1 MRGKDRLR
9 IPVTRFGW
17 FCLEV
22 VRVIASKVL
31 SLTTNSAE
39 QTARW
44 RQGSADVLTL
54 LEHELCLYAPLTEAG
69 NPTWYEGT

>member
-1 MRGKDRLR
+1 
-9 IPVTRFGW
+9 
-17 FCLEV
+17 
-22 VRVIASKVL
+22 VIASKVL
-31 SLTTNSAE
+31 SLATNSAE